1 MAPLIEFNRVSK
13 AYRLRRESPTAFRD
27 FFIRGLQGQ
36 LRPPAQDQLWAVR
49 EVSFAIEPGETVG
62 FIGDNGAGKSTTLKL
77 ISQLIVPTQG
87 RVRVNGRVSA
97 LLELGTGFHPEL
109 SGRDNVFLSGSLIGL
124 SQRDIRR
131 KFDSIVA
138 FSELEAYIDMPVKHY
153 SSGMFARLAF
163 AVSIHLDPEIL
174 LVDEV
179 LAVGDMA
186 FQQKCFDKISELK
199 SQGIT
204 IIMVSHSHGTIT
216 QHCTR
221 ALWLQ
226 HGRLMADGYADSV
239 VRRYVE
245 NVLTTESERM
255 MLAAH
260 TAQAAEV
267 AAPEP
272 VAPMDTPPPSEE
284 SASAEPALP
293 PSQPLTP
300 PWRWGNS
307 KVTVDRVYFTDI
319 AGQEAAIFKTGKPWT
334 LNMDFTAHERIPELV
349 FGMAIHR
356 HDGVHVCGPNMNNF
370 NVVAE
375 DVLGAGKVTYTLP
388 RLFLLDGLYHV
399 TISAHTRSE
408 LESFDYHDRKYT
420 FRVDNQVMPV
430 ARERYGLVVAGGR
443 WQVSTATGQV
453 FTSALDASWGETQ
466 TLPQATAAAQTS
478 S

>member
-1 MAPLIEFNRVSK
+1 MAPLIEFHQVSK

-27 FFIRGLQGQ
+27 FFIRGLQGK
-36 LRPPAQDQLWAVR
+36 LRLPSQEQLWAVR
-49 EVSFAIEPGETVG
+49 DLSFAIERGETVG

-77 ISQLIVPTQG
+77 ISQLIVPTRG

-97 LLELGTGFHPEL
+97 LLELGTGFHPDL
-109 SGRDNVFLSGSLIGL
+109 SGRDNIFLSGSLIGL

-131 KFDSIVA
+131 KFDSIVE
-138 FSELEAYIDMPVKHY
+138 FSELADYMDMPVKHY

-163 AVSIHLDPEIL
+163 AVSIHLDPEVL

-199 SQGIT
+199 RQGVT
-204 IIMVSHSHGTIT
+204 IIMVSHSHAAIT

-245 NVLTTESERM
+245 SVLQADSERM
-255 MLAAH
+255 MLAAQ
-260 TAQAAEV
+260 TAQAEPL
-267 AAPEP
+267 PEP
-272 VAPMDTPPPSEE
+272 D
-284 SASAEPALP
+284 EPAPADSLAP
-293 PSQPLTP
+293 VEAETP
-300 PWRWGNS
+300 TPAPAELPWRSGNY
-307 KVTVDRVYFTDI
+307 KVTVDRVYFTDVSGRET
-319 AGQEAAIFKTGKPWT
+319 ALFKSGTLWT
-334 LNMDFTAHERIPELV
+334 LNLEFTAHERVAELV

-375 DVLGAGKVTYTLP
+375 NVLGAGKATYTLP

-408 LESFDYHDRKYT
+408 MESFDYHDRKYT

-430 ARERYGLVVAGGR
+430 VRERYGLLVAGGQ
-443 WQVSTATGQV
+443 WQVTTAAGQV
-453 FTSALDASWGETQ
+453 FTSALDASFGHETIQ
-466 TLPQATAAAQTS
+466 HSLMLETP
-478 S
+478 